1 MGCGIG
7 GRWREC
13 MKRSLSGGGRC
24 VEGRVWCECR
34 CAGKGGCNG
43 NDVKELKFHVVR
55 VVV

>member
-1 MGCGIG
+1 
-7 GRWREC
+7 

-34 CAGKGGCNG
+34 CAGGGGCNG